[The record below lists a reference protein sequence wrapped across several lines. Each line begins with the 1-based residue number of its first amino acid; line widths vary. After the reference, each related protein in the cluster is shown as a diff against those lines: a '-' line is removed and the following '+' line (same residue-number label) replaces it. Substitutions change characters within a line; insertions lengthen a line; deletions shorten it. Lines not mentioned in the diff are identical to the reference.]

1 VNLQQW
7 LRWVGR
13 QNVEEVM
20 EESST
25 MIMKTPRSKLLT
37 KIGQNALAVLCS
49 FLLLQTG
56 SPLAAQTQQKPDSPV
71 PKEASANVPPEQQ
84 AAVQIS
90 PDQLDALVAPIAL
103 YPDPLLAQVL
113 AASTYPLELMQLQQ
127 WLAKNKALQD
137 KALEDA
143 VSKQPWD

>member
-1 VNLQQW
+1 VNPEQW

-13 QNVEEVM
+13 QNLEEVM

-71 PKEASANVPPEQQ
+71 SKGSVNTPLEQQ
-84 AAVQIS
+84 EATVKIVVRQI
-90 PDQLDALVAPIAL
+90 V
-103 YPDPLLAQVL
+103 VL
-113 AASTYPLELMQLQQ
+113 CFARIKTAFEMNNIQRRDVTL
-127 WLAKNKALQD
+127 
-137 KALEDA
+137 
-143 VSKQPWD
+143 